1 MILSLNNFKNRE
13 IYLKN
18 IITSK
23 EDCLKS
29 APKGILVA
37 TCSKGDTKY
46 YVKSSPGDRTGTYL
60 KQSEHDMAVA
70 LAQRDYDQRV
80 LKCATAE
87 LSTLN
92 KLIQR
97 YEKGTPEDVYTR
109 LSPAR
114 RELVTPIL
122 LPDDE
127 FIAQW
132 LATPYE
138 GKGFSEGYPEFY
150 TDKNLRVRSK
160 SEIFIANRY
169 DSLGIPMLYEKPILL
184 EGFGWV
190 SPDFTLLNVRLRKE
204 FIHDHLGMMDDPK
217 YIAENMPKIQAYMK
231 NGYLPGK
238 NLILTFETK
247 DCPFDVRIID
257 DIAKQFLL

>member
-1 MILSLNNFKNRE
+1 MILLLNNFKKRA
-13 IYLKN
+13 IHLRS
-18 IITSK
+18 IINEK
-23 EDCLKS
+23 EESLEN

-37 TCSKGDTKY
+37 AYHNGNPQY
-46 YVKSSPGDRTGTYL
+46 YKRDSPHARTGTYL
-60 KQSEHDMAVA
+60 KQSERDIAVA
-70 LAQRDYDQRV
+70 LAQKDYDQRV

-87 LSTLN
+87 LNTLT

-97 YEKGTPEDVYTR
+97 YEKGTPEDVYSH

-127 FIAQW
+127 FVAQW
-132 LATPYE
+132 LATPYD

-160 SEIFIANRY
+160 SEIFIANKY
-169 DSLGIPMLYEKPILL
+169 DALGIPTLYEKPIHLK
-184 EGFGWV
+184 GFGLV
-190 SPDFTLLNVRLRKE
+190 YTDFTLLNVRLRKE
-204 FIHDHLGMMDDPK
+204 FFHEHLGMMDDPK
-217 YIAENMPKIQAYMK
+217 YIEENMPKIQAYMK

-247 DCPFDVRIID
+247 ECPFDVRIID